1 NSKLNKLTKKKNLK
15 INSLQKEKKQIK
27 RIIKPQKTASED
39 NTMITP
45 ISILISN
52 FFFFKTGAYDWTT
65 TSLTTA

>member
-1 NSKLNKLTKKKNLK
+1 SKLNKLTKKEFKNQLVTK
-15 INSLQKEKKQIK
+15 RKKQIK